1 MANRQRN
8 QAKEQHWRRL
18 IAEWRRSQLNIR
30 AFCKQRQLSEPS
42 FHAWRRTLA
51 ERDRE
56 RTARRPRRAS
66 RQQAP
71 TFVPLR
77 VVPEVSDAAS
87 GIEVVL
93 TSGHVL
99 RVRSG
104 FDVET
109 LRQLLAVLVEVRSC

>member
-1 MANRQRN
+1 MANRQRDR
-8 QAKEQHWRRL
+8 AKEQQWRRL

-30 AFCKQRQLSEPS
+30 AFCEERQLSEPS

-51 ERDRE
+51 ERARE
-56 RTARRPRRAS
+56 QTARRRRQAS
-66 RQQAP
+66 REQLPA
-71 TFVPLR
+71 FVPLQ
-77 VVPEVSDAAS
+77 VTPEVSDDAS

-93 TSGHVL
+93 ASGHVL

-109 LRQLLAVLVEVRSC
+109 LRQLLAVLAEVRSC